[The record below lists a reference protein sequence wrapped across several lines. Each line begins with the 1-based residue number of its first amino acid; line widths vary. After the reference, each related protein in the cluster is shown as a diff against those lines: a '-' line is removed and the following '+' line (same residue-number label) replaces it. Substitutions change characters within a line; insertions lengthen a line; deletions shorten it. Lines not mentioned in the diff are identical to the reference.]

1 MSFKKIIFDIIY
13 YFFFLILCYM
23 MMVVAQ
29 KGPAA
34 PVYFLF
40 LLICFSSLLKASI
53 EHIIFIYIIF
63 YPLGDILPVSGI
75 LIQGINLGEIISI
88 MLILFYLKNYYKS
101 KINFNKIEKLAV
113 VLSFFFIVIYFGTF
127 YFKSFIIYGMGG
139 VSKTT
144 FLIRFLKLVIQFLS
158 IFIIIHSYNLSDRVK
173 IWVKRGILFGFVF
186 LGLNIYLTPLFY
198 KLGLSIGNT
207 PDDYIEGSLLASR
220 SVGLFKDDANRFAHY
235 MVVGF
240 GYYLAII
247 EKKNKVNIFLIL
259 FIIICAI
266 MVSGSRSGFVTLMLI
281 IISFLFRQL
290 YKKRLQEFILV
301 IFSILIAY
309 FLFGTTLER
318 RLFNLESELGEN
330 IDQYNRIKYQLI
342 YFNEIINNKSL
353 LINGYWDKTQLYKS
367 TGRWRNPHNQYMGM
381 VFWGGIPYLISFLV
395 ILLKIIKMDQ
405 NLRASN
411 SGISILYSFIG
422 FCIMYALNPNDFI
435 MYFPL
440 ILILSYDYLLFP
452 KNKAKM
458 QLLS

>member
-1 MSFKKIIFDIIY
+1 
-13 YFFFLILCYM
+13 
-23 MMVVAQ
+23 
-29 KGPAA
+29 
-34 PVYFLF
+34 
-40 LLICFSSLLKASI
+40 
-53 EHIIFIYIIF
+53 
-63 YPLGDILPVSGI
+63 
-75 LIQGINLGEIISI
+75 
-88 MLILFYLKNYYKS
+88 
-101 KINFNKIEKLAV
+101 
-113 VLSFFFIVIYFGTF
+113 
-127 YFKSFIIYGMGG
+127 
-139 VSKTT
+139 
-144 FLIRFLKLVIQFLS
+144 
-158 IFIIIHSYNLSDRVK
+158 
-173 IWVKRGILFGFVF
+173 
-186 LGLNIYLTPLFY
+186 
-198 KLGLSIGNT
+198 
-207 PDDYIEGSLLASR
+207 
-220 SVGLFKDDANRFAHY
+220 

-240 GYYLAII
+240 GYFLAII